1 MAERGAITRQRL
13 LDAAADVFSE
23 CGYARSTTK
32 EIAKA
37 AGVSEGTIYRH
48 FADKKELFQAVF
60 ADRNAANSLA
70 ITQLPDLAGKKTVR
84 ENLLFLIRAIEDV
97 EANVAPL
104 QAALSSD
111 KELAAALFSSADS
124 GNAGMPGIAPLV
136 PLARYLEAEQ
146 KLGRVRADVDATDAA
161 FALFAIPFAAV
172 VTGRVAR
179 AAGVPGG
186 VDMVRAVDVVLK
198 GIEAA
203 P

>member
-1 MAERGAITRQRL
+1 MAERGETTRQRL

-23 CGYARSTTK
+23 CGYARATTK

-60 ADRNAANSLA
+60 ADRNAANSRA
-70 ITQLPDLAGKKTVR
+70 ITELPDLAGKKTVR

-111 KELAAALFSSADS
+111 KELATALFSSADS
-124 GNAGMPGIAPLV
+124 GKAGTGGIAPLV

-146 KLGRVRADVDATDAA
+146 KLGRVRADVDAMHAA

-172 VTGRVAR
+172 VTGRMAR
-179 AAGVPGG
+179 AAGVPGD